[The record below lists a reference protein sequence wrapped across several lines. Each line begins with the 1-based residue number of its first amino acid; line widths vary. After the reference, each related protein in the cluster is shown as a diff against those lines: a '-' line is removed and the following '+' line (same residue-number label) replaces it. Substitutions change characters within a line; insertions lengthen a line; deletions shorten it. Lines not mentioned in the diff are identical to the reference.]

1 MDQGDNESELRRS
14 GSFARTSSS
23 CSMRRNSRTLS
34 FSFSPQLEN
43 DDGSESVSEAGDI
56 GDRALCSNR
65 YSGSGRLVLSAESAA
80 ESGMVVPIAEEGICS
95 HDPVS
100 NNNVSPVSPS
110 ILDIVSPVSNDA
122 FIKSGDKM
130 NDSEKE
136 VPWWLEYFSSLL
148 FLAVFGILGVL
159 LRYGLQKLFGPGN
172 VGATSD
178 QSYMY
183 LDLPSNVGSF
193 LMGWFGVGFK
203 GEISKIS
210 DQLAMGLTTGFLG
223 SLTTFS
229 GWNQKMLELSIE
241 GRWVFAVLG
250 IIIGLFLVAYSI
262 IFGIETAKGVRWIVR
277 KTATSKNSSSES
289 SWKTN
294 SFKRRLVVSVALLL
308 ILGALWSTC
317 IALEAHEFKRGNIKA
332 QLWLACLVGPFGVW
346 IRWFLARLNG
356 RGLGKSGLLKWVP
369 FGTLIANVSAACV
382 MAALA
387 TLKKAVKTKDCDT
400 VVAGIQFGLLGCLS
414 TVSTFVAEF
423 HAMRESKYPWRA
435 YAYAS
440 ATILISFIFGTLVY
454 SVPVWTKGYK

>member
-1 MDQGDNESELRRS
+1 MDHGNNESELRRS

-23 CSMRRNSRTLS
+23 CSMQRSSRNLS
-34 FSFSPQLEN
+34 FSFSQQLEN
-43 DDGSESVSEAGDI
+43 DNGSESVSEAGDI
-56 GDRALCSNR
+56 GDRALCSNK
-65 YSGSGRLVLSAESAA
+65 YSGSGRLALSAESAA
-80 ESGMVVPIAEEGICS
+80 ESGMVVPIAEEGFCFL
-95 HDPVS
+95 DPVAT
-100 NNNVSPVSPS
+100 NNVSPVSPS
-110 ILDIVSPVSNDA
+110 ILDIVSPD
-122 FIKSGDKM
+122 F
-130 NDSEKE
+130 EEE

-159 LRYGLQKLFGPGN
+159 LRYGLQKLFGPGHI
-172 VGATSD
+172 GATSD

-183 LDLPSNVGSF
+183 LDLPSNVVGSF
-193 LMGWFGVGFK
+193 LMGWFGVVFK

-229 GWNQKMLELSIE
+229 GWNQKMLELSVE
-241 GRWVFAVLG
+241 GQWVFAVLG
-250 IIIGLFLVAYSI
+250 IIFGLFLVSHSI

-289 SWKTN
+289 SRKMN
-294 SFKRRLVVSVALLL
+294 SFKRHLVVSAALLL

-317 IALEAHEFKRGNIKA
+317 IALEAHEFKRGNSEA

-356 RGLGKSGLLKWVP
+356 RGLGKSGSLKWVP

-435 YAYAS
+435 YSYAS
-440 ATILISFIFGTLVY
+440 ATILISFIFGTLLY